1 MSTLKKVAGAT
12 SLVMLCTFLSKIFGF
27 LRESFMATGFGTS
40 VNADSYFMA
49 NAIPMMLFTIIASAL
64 GTALIPVFTDA
75 LMQQSKN
82 DLYKLANNVLN
93 TVLVMTAVL
102 IGVGVLLAPQLVSL
116 IAIGFEGEKLA
127 LTIRLTR
134 VLFFMTIFI
143 LASNIFSAMLYALNK
158 FTVPSIAPIFF
169 NITIISYLAFFAKSF
184 GIEGL
189 AVATVLAAVVQAII
203 QYPPLY
209 RNGYRYR
216 LYMNL
221 KDPVL
226 RKMGLLVLPVL
237 LGSTLQQVTVLI
249 DRIMASQ
256 LVEGSISALNYANRI
271 NTLAIGLFGSSLVLV
286 IYPYLSR
293 FASQN
298 NIDQIKEALKMSVNV
313 ISLIMMPITIGF
325 VVLRTPIVSL
335 LFERGEFDAQA
346 TFMTATALMFY
357 AIGLT
362 PIIIRD
368 VLSRIFYSL
377 KDTKTPMINGLIGVG
392 VNIVLIL
399 LLSSSMSYAGLA
411 LAASLSYIFT
421 TFTLGW
427 HLRRKIG
434 NLGITGMLK
443 SFMKALT
450 ASIIMGVII
459 YFLNGYLDSGAQ
471 VSFTGQA
478 IHLFLTIGIGA
489 ASYFGICSLLKYEE
503 IGFVINLVKKK
514 LKLKAE

>member
-40 VNADSYFMA
+40 INADSYFMA

-64 GTALIPVFTDA
+64 GTALVPIFTDA
-75 LMQQSKN
+75 LMQQSKSN
-82 DLYKLANNVLN
+82 MYKLANNVLN
-93 TVLVMTAVL
+93 TVMVMTTLL
-102 IGVGVLLAPQLVSL
+102 IGLGVLLAPQLVSL

-134 VLFFMTIFI
+134 VLFFMTVFI

-158 FTVPSIAPIFF
+158 FTMPSIAPIFF
-169 NITIISYLAFFAKSF
+169 NIVIIVYIAFFAKSF

-189 AVATVLAAVVQAII
+189 AVATVIAAVMQAII
-203 QYPPLY
+203 QYPSLY
-209 RNGYRYR
+209 RNGYRYQP
-216 LYMNL
+216 YMNL
-221 KDPVL
+221 KDPLL

-237 LGSTLQQVTVLI
+237 LGSTMQQITVLI

-256 LVEGSISALNYANRI
+256 LIEGSISALNYANRI

-293 FASQN
+293 FATEN
-298 NIDQIKEALKMSVNV
+298 NMSQIKQTLKMSVNL
-313 ISLIMMPITIGF
+313 ISLIMMPITVGF
-325 VVLRTPIVSL
+325 VVLRTPIVKL
-335 LFERGEFDAQA
+335 LFERGEFGAEA

-377 KDTKTPMINGLIGVG
+377 KDTKTPMINGLIGVV
-392 VNIVLIL
+392 VNVVLIL
-399 LLSSSMSYAGLA
+399 MLSNSMSYAGLA

-421 TFTLGW
+421 MITLGW
-427 HLRRKIG
+427 HLRKKIG
-434 NLGITGMLK
+434 NLGITGMVI
-443 SFMKALT
+443 SFVKALA
-450 ASIIMGVII
+450 ASIIMGII
-459 YFLNGYLDSGAQ
+459 VYLLYGYLGSDNQ
-471 VSFTGQA
+471 VSFMRQA
-478 IHLFLTIGIGA
+478 LILFLTIGVGA
-489 ASYFGICSLLKYEE
+489 ASYFTICFLLKYEE
-503 IGFVINLVKKK
+503 MNFVIDLVKKK
-514 LKLKAE
+514 LKPKAE